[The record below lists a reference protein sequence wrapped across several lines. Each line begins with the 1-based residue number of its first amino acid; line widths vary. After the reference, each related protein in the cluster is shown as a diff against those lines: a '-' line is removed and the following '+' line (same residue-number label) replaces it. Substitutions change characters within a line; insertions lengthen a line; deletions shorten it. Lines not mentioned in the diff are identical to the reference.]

1 MVRLLLFAV
10 IGFVVFAGLRALLR
24 KQNLSV
30 KQFFGIYFATLIG
43 LALLFLAASGKM
55 SPIFGVLGA
64 ALPFLMR
71 TFGLIMQGAQVAA
84 MMKAFKRFSLGP
96 GAGGAQ
102 NTPQSSEITTDF
114 IHMVLFHDTG
124 MMDGTV
130 LAGQFKDAKLSQLEE
145 PQLHALLIEI
155 ESDADSYNLLLA
167 YMDREHEGW
176 QGGGS
181 QPNSPPPGSGEMTEK
196 EALDILDLED
206 DADKDDIISAHKRMM
221 QKMHPDRGGST
232 YLATMINGAKDFLI
246 KQRG

>member
-1 MVRLLLFAV
+1 MVRLFLFAI
-10 IGFVVFAGLRALLR
+10 IGFVIFAGLRALLR

-124 MMDGTV
+124 MMEGTV
-130 LAGQFKDAKLSQLEE
+130 LAGQYKDAKLSQLEE
-145 PQLHALLIEI
+145 AQLQALLIEI
-155 ESDADSYNLLLA
+155 ESDTDSYNLLHA
-167 YMDREHEGW
+167 YMEREYEGW
-176 QGGGS
+176 QGS
-181 QPNSPPPGSGEMTEK
+181 DQANSPPPSSSEMTEK

-206 DADKDDIISAHKRMM
+206 DADKDAIISAHKRMM